1 MVPEK
6 AQKKF
11 AAKYANQVQELLV
24 LTAEGV
30 RGAAKWGD
38 GLWEP
43 SCRLLAYIDLADNS
57 LHGGLNQPESVMFF
71 GHSILVEGNI
81 NGELSDAYL
90 AG

>member
-11 AAKYANQVQELLV
+11 AAKYADQVQELLV

-38 GLWEP
+38 GLW
-43 SCRLLAYIDLADNS
+43 
-57 LHGGLNQPESVMFF
+57 
-71 GHSILVEGNI
+71 
-81 NGELSDAYL
+81 
-90 AG
+90 